1 MPNPRGRRPGSGI
14 HDGQRYSIRLSQELS
29 QRLNDRARGRAD
41 FQSNLQGTDRTHA
54 DSQPGGHV
62 SDIIR
67 ESIEHYLNG
76 CDRELRVEP
85 KPTAPKRTRTPAR
98 AAKG

>member
-41 FQSNLQGTDRTHA
+41 FQRNLQGTDRTHA

-62 SDIIR
+62 SDSVR
-67 ESIEHYLNG
+67 EWSVPCVTG
-76 CDRELRVEP
+76 CV
-85 KPTAPKRTRTPAR
+85 
-98 AAKG
+98 GGGGGGG